1 MSPITSSTSRSALA
15 VLAVAMLVS
24 ACASVDLGPS
34 YSPPPVRMPQSSL
47 PPPASPVPPVA
58 QPSAVQPAQPI
69 PQTLPPIGATP
80 PAGTPGAAP
89 SAPADPRASLVTL
102 TTRLEPGSV
111 LTPVRSNGVGQLDA
125 IYDANTRLF
134 RWKAS
139 WSGLSGP
146 ITGAQFHGPAD
157 QGQTGPATLVWP
169 GPFGPTYEGRATL
182 TPEQAVDLM
191 GGRWYLNVYTTTH
204 PSGELRGQL
213 HVIH

>member
-1 MSPITSSTSRSALA
+1 MSTFTSPSSRPTLA
-15 VLAVAMLVS
+15 VLAVATLIS
-24 ACASVDLGPS
+24 ACASVDLGPR
-34 YSPPPVRMPQSSL
+34 YDPPPARMPGSSL
-47 PPPASPVPPVA
+47 PPPAPVPPVA
-58 QPSAVQPAQPI
+58 QPSAVPPARPM
-69 PQTLPPIGATP
+69 PQTLPPIGSTP
-80 PAGTPGAAP
+80 PPAVPGAATP
-89 SAPADPRASLVTL
+89 APTDPRASLVTL
-102 TTRLEPGSV
+102 STRLDPGSA
-111 LTPVRSNGVGQLDA
+111 LPPARSNGFGQLDA

-191 GGRWYLNVYTTTH
+191 GGRWYLNVRTTTN
-204 PSGELRGQL
+204 PAGELRGQL
-213 HVIH
+213 HVVH